1 MDVSSPLV
9 SRAVRICSGLAA
21 AVLLASQV
29 AAAPTS
35 PLIDAVRHGQTDK
48 VRTLLKQPGT
58 KVNATQP
65 DGATALHWAAHQDDA
80 TLTDLL
86 LRAGANPNLTNEYGV
101 TPLSLAALN
110 GSATT
115 VQRLL
120 TGGAAVNAPLP
131 SGETAVMTAARV
143 GRLDV
148 VKALVAAGADVN
160 AAEKQKGQTA
170 LMWAVAEQHQDVARF
185 LLDNKARATART
197 LAGFTPL
204 LFAVRMGHLELVKML
219 LAAGSGLEEEDATGA
234 TPLIL
239 ATVRGHADLAMFLL
253 DRGANAKASTPGFT
267 ALHWASAKWETQTTH
282 DYPDAV
288 GEWEA
293 LGGVKRNKLA
303 LIRSLIAHG
312 ADVNATLTKSP
323 PRFGYHMF
331 AQIKVDG
338 ATPFWLAAMSADL
351 EVMTLLVASGANP
364 TLTSADGTTP
374 LMVAAGVGRVAGDS
388 LIPEADSVAATKYC
402 FERGNDVNA
411 QNNTGYTALHGT
423 AFYGLDDVATLLVS
437 LGADMEIKNKKGETP
452 LKIAEGT
459 VNQAMLVSHPSTA
472 AVLRTLAAGKAANT
486 QPK

>member
-1 MDVSSPLV
+1 MDVPSPFV
-9 SRAVRICSGLAA
+9 SRAVRICCGLAA
-21 AVLLASQV
+21 TLLLACQ
-29 AAAPTS
+29 ATAAPTH
-35 PLIDAVRHGQTDK
+35 PLIDAVRHGQAAR
-48 VRTLLKQPGT
+48 VRVLLKQPGI

-65 DGATALHWAAHQDDA
+65 DGATALHWAAHQGDA
-80 TLTDLL
+80 GLTDLL
-86 LRAGANPNLTNEYGV
+86 IRAGANPNLANEYGV

-110 GSATT
+110 GHAPT
-115 VQRLL
+115 VERLL
-120 TGGAAVNAPLP
+120 KGGAKVNSPLP
-131 SGETAVMTAARV
+131 SGETPLMTAARV
-143 GRLDV
+143 GRLEV
-148 VKALVAAGADVN
+148 VRALVAAGADVN
-160 AAEKQKGQTA
+160 VAEKQKGQTA

-185 LLDNKARATART
+185 LLDSKAQPTARSH
-197 LAGFTPL
+197 AGFTPL
-204 LFAVRMGHLELVKML
+204 LFAVRMGHLELVNML
-219 LAAGSGLEEEDATGA
+219 LAAGASLEEEDATGA

-239 ATVRGHADLAMFLL
+239 ATVRGHADLAMMLL
-253 DRGANAKASTPGFT
+253 DRGANARASTPGFT

-293 LGGVKRNKLA
+293 LGGVKKNKMA

-331 AQIKVDG
+331 AQIKLDG
-338 ATPFWLAAMSADL
+338 ATPFWLAALSADL
-351 EVMTLLVASGANP
+351 EVMKLLVASGANP
-364 TLTSADGTTP
+364 KLTSADGTTP

-388 LIPEADSVAATKYC
+388 LIPEADSVAAARYC
-402 FERGNDVNA
+402 FELGNEINA
-411 QNNTGYTALHGT
+411 QNSTGYTALHGT

-472 AVLRTLAAGKAANT
+472 AVLRKLAAGKAANA